1 MSRVAYPS
9 RRSGRR
15 RAQCSIKLS
24 TRGESSNPELLV
36 QSHLRA
42 GRLVELMPDSS
53 VDVPLCWQHTRLKVP
68 TLDRLTRAV
77 TMAARAVLL

>member
-1 MSRVAYPS
+1 M
-9 RRSGRR
+9 
-15 RAQCSIKLS
+15 
-24 TRGESSNPELLV
+24 NPELLV

-53 VDVPLCWQHTRLKVP
+53 VDVPLYWQHTRLKVP

-77 TMAARAVLL
+77 TTAARSMLL